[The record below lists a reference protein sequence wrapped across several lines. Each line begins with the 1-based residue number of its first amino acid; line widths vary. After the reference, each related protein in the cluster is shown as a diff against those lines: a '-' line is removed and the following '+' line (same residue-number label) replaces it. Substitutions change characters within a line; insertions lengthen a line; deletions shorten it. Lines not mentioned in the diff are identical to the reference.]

1 MSIVFFSTMGVL
13 AVGPA
18 SATSTWGTAQEVGAS
33 LNTQNQAVVLSISC
47 SSFGNCSA
55 GGFYQDSAG
64 IQAFVVSETGGT
76 WGSPQ
81 EVAANFNTNGNAQVS
96 SISCISTGNCSA
108 GGYYATILGTS
119 AFVIDEVSG
128 SWGSI
133 QNVASVLDTQSGG
146 ALNSIS
152 CTSRGNCSAAGQYK
166 NNLGWQAFVVD
177 EVGGIWRTAQEVAG
191 SLNSGN
197 YAYVNQVSC
206 TSTGNCSAGGQY
218 NDGLGLQAFVVDEVG
233 GIWRTAQEV
242 AGALN
247 TASSARGAQ
256 AGINSI
262 SCTST
267 GNCSAGGFYTDGSG
281 QQQAFVVEEVSGTWT
296 TAQQVG
302 GAVVVSAISC
312 TSSGNCSAT
321 GESNEQA
328 VVVDEVGGIWG
339 NSQEVASALNTGA
352 SAGLNTISCTSPG
365 NCSAGGFY
373 RDSASAQAF
382 VVDEVGGIW
391 GTAQEVASA
400 LNTGGSAVIFAISC
414 SSPGNC
420 SAGGFYS
427 DHLGLQAFVVDAT
440 VPVTPTTIPITTTPA
455 ITTPA
460 SLAATGT
467 NLTVLLG
474 LAAVFVGLG
483 GLGVLGVQRRRR
495 RI

>member
-1 MSIVFFSTMGVL
+1 MVRSSLGRGITTLSIVFFSTMGVL

-47 SSFGNCSA
+47 SS
-55 GGFYQDSAG
+55 
-64 IQAFVVSETGGT
+64 V
-76 WGSPQ
+76 
-81 EVAANFNTNGNAQVS
+81 
-96 SISCISTGNCSA
+96 GNCSA

-152 CTSRGNCSAAGQYK
+152 CTSIGNCSAAGQYK
-166 NNLGWQAFVVD
+166 NNLGW
-177 EVGGIWRTAQEVAG
+177 
-191 SLNSGN
+191 
-197 YAYVNQVSC
+197 
-206 TSTGNCSAGGQY
+206 
-218 NDGLGLQAFVVDEVG
+218 QAFVVDEVG

-267 GNCSAGGFYTDGSG
+267 GNCSAGGFYIDGSG

-352 SAGLNTISCTSPG
+352 SAVLNTISCTSPG

-391 GTAQEVASA
+391 GTAQEVRSA

>member
-1 MSIVFFSTMGVL
+1 M
-13 AVGPA
+13 
-18 SATSTWGTAQEVGAS
+18 
-33 LNTQNQAVVLSISC
+33 
-47 SSFGNCSA
+47 
-55 GGFYQDSAG
+55 
-64 IQAFVVSETGGT
+64 
-76 WGSPQ
+76 
-81 EVAANFNTNGNAQVS
+81 
-96 SISCISTGNCSA
+96 
-108 GGYYATILGTS
+108 
-119 AFVIDEVSG
+119 
-128 SWGSI
+128 
-133 QNVASVLDTQSGG
+133 
-146 ALNSIS
+146 
-152 CTSRGNCSAAGQYK
+152 
-166 NNLGWQAFVVD
+166 
-177 EVGGIWRTAQEVAG
+177 
-191 SLNSGN
+191 
-197 YAYVNQVSC
+197 
-206 TSTGNCSAGGQY
+206 
-218 NDGLGLQAFVVDEVG
+218 
-233 GIWRTAQEV
+233 
-242 AGALN
+242 
-247 TASSARGAQ
+247 
-256 AGINSI
+256 
-262 SCTST
+262 
-267 GNCSAGGFYTDGSG
+267 
-281 QQQAFVVEEVSGTWT
+281 VEEVSGTWT

>member
-64 IQAFVVSETGGT
+64 TQAFVVSETGGT

-81 EVAANFNTNGNAQVS
+81 EVAANFNTNGNAQVN

-191 SLNSGN
+191 
-197 YAYVNQVSC
+197 
-206 TSTGNCSAGGQY
+206 
-218 NDGLGLQAFVVDEVG
+218 
-233 GIWRTAQEV
+233 
-242 AGALN
+242 ALN

-267 GNCSAGGFYTDGSG
+267 GNCSAGGFYSDGSG

>member
-1 MSIVFFSTMGVL
+1 MGVL

-64 IQAFVVSETGGT
+64 TQAFVVSETGGT

-81 EVAANFNTNGNAQVS
+81 EVAANFNTNGNAQVN

-133 QNVASVLDTQSGG
+133 QNVASVLDTQSRG

-152 CTSRGNCSAAGQYK
+152 CTSIGNCSAAGQYK
-166 NNLGWQAFVVD
+166 NNLGW
-177 EVGGIWRTAQEVAG
+177 
-191 SLNSGN
+191 
-197 YAYVNQVSC
+197 
-206 TSTGNCSAGGQY
+206 
-218 NDGLGLQAFVVDEVG
+218 QAFVVDEVG

-267 GNCSAGGFYTDGSG
+267 GNCSAGGFYSDGSG

-312 TSSGNCSAT
+312 SSSGNCSAT